1 MYGVWDVPK
10 TYLHLYDKDRIT
22 MDWDRPLSHF
32 GGMTAYEV
40 SKLGYACHLS
50 QQYTWFT
57 DWINGKYGQYTKATD
72 IRSFKP
78 TEYGLYRTLVGSDTV
93 GGDFFENLTARSTL
107 LPETE
112 PVTEP
117 VTEPSVETPADTSG
131 AVTLPPESTPAT
143 VTDAEITADAEKDT
157 GGTAAVV
164 VALAAVTLLLG
175 AARVMS
181 KNKK

>member
-1 MYGVWDVPK
+1 M
-10 TYLHLYDKDRIT
+10 
-22 MDWDRPLSHF
+22 
-32 GGMTAYEV
+32 
-40 SKLGYACHLS
+40 
-50 QQYTWFT
+50 
-57 DWINGKYGQYTKATD
+57 
-72 IRSFKP
+72 
-78 TEYGLYRTLVGSDTV
+78 
-93 GGDFFENLTARSTL
+93 
-107 LPETE
+107 TE

-117 VTEPSVETPADTSG
+117 PVETPADTSG
-131 AVTLPPESTPAT
+131 AVTLPSESTPAT

>member
-1 MYGVWDVPK
+1 M
-10 TYLHLYDKDRIT
+10 
-22 MDWDRPLSHF
+22 
-32 GGMTAYEV
+32 
-40 SKLGYACHLS
+40 
-50 QQYTWFT
+50 
-57 DWINGKYGQYTKATD
+57 
-72 IRSFKP
+72 
-78 TEYGLYRTLVGSDTV
+78 
-93 GGDFFENLTARSTL
+93 
-107 LPETE
+107 
-112 PVTEP
+112 TEP